1 MSETELQQEVA
12 RLEER
17 VTRLE
22 WAVMHQEQ
30 KPTPWLAK
38 LVKPSSGRE
47 LIALLKQMGVV
58 RDPLPEEEALA
69 EEWRR
74 LPEEEKQAHIE
85 YMRSLE
91 LDPPLSQIIIESR
104 R

>member
-1 MSETELQQEVA
+1 MTVVELEREVVELQ
-12 RLEER
+12 ER
-17 VTRLE
+17 VAWLE
-22 WAVMHQEQ
+22 RAVGRPGAQ
-30 KPTPWLAK
+30 PTSAGIQ
-38 LVKPSSGRE
+38 VEKPSSGRE
-47 LIALLKQMGVV
+47 LIALLKQRGVI

-74 LPEEEKQAHIE
+74 LPEAEKQAHIE

-91 LDPPLSQIIIESR
+91 LEPSLSQIIIENR